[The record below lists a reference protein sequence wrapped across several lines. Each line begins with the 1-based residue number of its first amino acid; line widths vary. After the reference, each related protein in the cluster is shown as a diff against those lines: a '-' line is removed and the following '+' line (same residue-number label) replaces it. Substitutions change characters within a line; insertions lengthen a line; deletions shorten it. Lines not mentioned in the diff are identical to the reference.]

1 MQRERILTY
10 RLRGNR
16 ITSHQEAAFNAY
28 WPKFGLDNDQPIDV
42 KSIFPNAKSIVLE
55 IGFGMG
61 EATSKIAARMPDV
74 GFIGVEVHRP
84 GVGKLCARLEENGS
98 ENVRILQHDV
108 IDVINNQ
115 LADESLD
122 GVHIFFPDPWQKKK
136 HTKRRLLTPE
146 FLKLIY
152 PKIKKGGFIHVATDW
167 VPYAEF
173 ALKSFSQVA
182 EYQGGEVERPA
193 WRPVTRFEGQGLDK
207 DHRVTDMRFTKI

>member
-16 ITSHQEAAFNAY
+16 ITAHQEAAFNAY
-28 WPKFGLDNDQPIDV
+28 WEKFGLPDHGEINL
-42 KSIFPNAKSIVLE
+42 KALFPEAKSRILE

-61 EATSKIAARMPDV
+61 EATAKIAKAMPDV
-74 GFIGVEVHRP
+74 SFLAVEVHKP
-84 GVGKLCARLEENGS
+84 GVGKLMSQLVENGS
-98 ENVRILQHDV
+98 ENVRIIHGDV
-108 IDVINNQ
+108 YEVITKQ
-115 LADESLD
+115 LRDQTLD

-136 HTKRRLLTPE
+136 HTKRRLITPE

-167 VPYAEF
+167 IPYAEF
-173 ALKSFSQVA
+173 ALKSFAQTP
-182 EYQGGEVERPA
+182 EYQGGVVERPS
-193 WRPVTRFEGQGLDK
+193 WRPITRFEGQGLDK